1 MTDDE
6 ILQMGLRSGCVEEVK
21 LGIDV
26 YRFDIVGLRNFIAL
40 VAASEREACAN
51 ICDDLADEHEK
62 RDQWNSHKT
71 ADVLA
76 QAIRARS

>member
-26 YRFDIVGLRNFIAL
+26 YRFDIIGLRNFVAL
-40 VAASEREACAN
+40 VAASERETCLDIAE
-51 ICDDLADEHEK
+51 DEIK
-62 RDQWNSHKT
+62 RVKPIYSPT
-71 ADVLA
+71 ADIIFRR
-76 QAIRARS
+76 IRDRGQS